1 MKAGKISYPGVSVA
15 AGGVLGILGVFM
27 TWFSFSYVVGGQ
39 GFSVQLSGLHDWSGS
54 VALIAG
60 FGAFGFGAAYVLLD
74 DPQIRRITSILMS
87 VSAAF
92 LLFMP
97 IVGLMRVGSV
107 ADVPGASTGFGA
119 GLTLSFVGGVVA
131 VVGSFLASRQ
141 KDAVEAAPAA
151 AAESEPEA
159 ATTA

>member
-1 MKAGKISYPGVSVA
+1 MKAGKISYPGVAVA
-15 AGGVLGILGVFM
+15 AGGVLGIMGVFL
-27 TWFSFSYVVGGQ
+27 TWFSFSYVLGGQ

-97 IVGLMRVGSV
+97 IVGLMRIHSV
-107 ADVPGASTGFGA
+107 ATVPGASTGFGE

-131 VVGSFLASRQ
+131 VVGSFLASRE
-141 KDAVEAAPAA
+141 KAEDEVKPAEPVEA
-151 AAESEPEA
+151 EPEA